1 MAYDGND
8 TYTMDEQV
16 TYKDNLV
23 AGSAYQPI
31 VLHQSMNPFFYPNPV
46 KKGQQ
51 VSLELPATLGHVTVE
66 VIDAMG
72 RVVARRDAVRD
83 FSTDGMAP
91 GMYTVRVMDEQ
102 GMVKYGKLIIK

>member
-1 MAYDGND
+1 
-8 TYTMDEQV
+8 
-16 TYKDNLV
+16 
-23 AGSAYQPI
+23 
-31 VLHQSMNPFFYPNPV
+31 MNPFFYPNPV